1 MQQVRTS
8 VTAQQRVKHI
18 KPVPAYLYFLW
29 AILRRQASTWVY
41 PVLLLVIPILTGM
54 LAAGTTSSAPSIFG
68 AVSMM
73 IGFCVLVVYCVH
85 KTVNVF
91 LDPQTQGVEIL
102 IVSKPITRYQII
114 GVKLL
119 VLVCLCVVA
128 SALLFI
134 GACLGVVL
142 NNDLYDTA
150 QQVDNPANSQVREG
164 TQLDFEYAVLM
175 FGSALTFALLFSS
188 IAMLICLRG
197 SKNMA
202 LMVPTVL
209 FATLNVAA
217 LVASIPVFAATASV
231 GANFMLKVNEQFDS
245 EKQSANQRSAFRT
258 RFSDDPT
265 VVSIVYFQYIDGA
278 TNTTTTPDAQ
288 AEADVAAFFTLWN
301 ETEQQNPGAW
311 FTTLKWIDVAVP
323 LLSGSSL
330 FKNSNSFGS
339 LAIDDVLDNVL
350 SDPNYSYK
358 LEPNDDWQ
366 AQKGSI
372 SWGTNQNFN
381 YYPVGE
387 IKRDKLITP
396 NYSVILFWSLF
407 AVALIGLSGYLYR
420 RTDLK

>member
-8 VTAQQRVKHI
+8 VPVQQRVKHI

-128 SALLFI
+128 SVLLFI

-150 QQVDNPANSQVREG
+150 KQVDNPANRQVLREG
-164 TQLDFEYAVLM
+164 TRLDFEYAVLM

-202 LMVPTVL
+202 LMAPTVL
-209 FATLNVAA
+209 FAALNVAA
-217 LVASIPVFAATASV
+217 LVASIPVFAATASL
-231 GANFMLKVNEQFDS
+231 GANFMLKVNDIWNSDYKEQKSLITTQEIYEDKGTINFSYYQYNPHTNES
-245 EKQSANQRSAFRT
+245 ETA
-258 RFSDDPT
+258 
-265 VVSIVYFQYIDGA
+265 
-278 TNTTTTPDAQ
+278 
-288 AEADVAAFFTLWN
+288 AEARADVAEFFALWN
-301 ETEQQNPGAW
+301 ETQQQNLGAW
-311 FTTLKWIDVAVP
+311 FTTLKWMDVAVP

-330 FKNSNSFGS
+330 FRNSSSFGS
-339 LAIDDVLDNVL
+339 LAIDGAADKILA
-350 SDPNYSYK
+350 DPNYTYT
-358 LEPNDDWQ
+358 LEPNEDWES
-366 AQKGSI
+366 QKVSI
-372 SWGTNQNFN
+372 LQNTGGWSVDRYPIGT
-381 YYPVGE
+381 
-387 IKRDKLITP
+387 IKREKIIIP

>member
-8 VTAQQRVKHI
+8 VTVQERVKHI

-128 SALLFI
+128 SVLLFI

-150 QQVDNPANSQVREG
+150 KQVDNPANRQVLREG
-164 TQLDFEYAVLM
+164 TRLDFEYAVLM

-202 LMVPTVL
+202 LMAPTVL
-209 FATLNVAA
+209 FAALNVAA
-217 LVASIPVFAATASV
+217 LVASIPVFAATGSV
-231 GANFMLKVNEQFDS
+231 GANFMLKVNEPFGYDPSTFDYKEQKRAITTREINGTINFTYYQYNPHTNES
-245 EKQSANQRSAFRT
+245 ETKAE
-258 RFSDDPT
+258 
-265 VVSIVYFQYIDGA
+265 
-278 TNTTTTPDAQ
+278 AQ
-288 AEADVAAFFTLWN
+288 ADVARFFALWN
-301 ETEQQNPGAW
+301 ETQQQNLGAW

-330 FKNSNSFGS
+330 FRNSSSFGS
-339 LAIDDVLDNVL
+339 LAIDDDADKILG
-350 SDPNYSYK
+350 DPNYTYT
-358 LEPNDDWQ
+358 LEKNEDWES
-366 AQKGSI
+366 QKES
-372 SWGTNQNFN
+372 FN
-381 YYPVGE
+381 YTEGWSVDRYPIGT
-387 IKRDKLITP
+387 IKREKIIIP

-407 AVALIGLSGYLYR
+407 AVGLIGLSGYLYR